1 MMENRNQVI
10 SKVLEIISRVC
21 KINDMNNPLS
31 IKIKDLETSVS
42 DYLIVI
48 IMDLEDEYNFIFEDN
63 EIDAIDTIGD
73 IVNIICNKL
82 RIE

>member
-21 KINDMNNPLS
+21 KIKDKNDPLS

-63 EIDAIDTIGD
+63 EIEAIDTIGD